1 MKIAV
6 ELMWLTLFK
15 STGVHGGET
24 ASLAMARLVSRVAE
38 LTVSRRGGGN
48 ETPPTTT
55 KSGRNRKKKR
65 KETET
70 PTKEGEEKPPKRTSE
85 WKDEVGALGPN
96 GHKRMVGGNPKGGK
110 CKGFANGGCNFK
122 TCSFSHA

>member
-65 KETET
+65 KETKKVSIHTHSQSPCHPVT
-70 PTKEGEEKPPKRTSE
+70 PSP
-85 WKDEVGALGPN
+85 
-96 GHKRMVGGNPKGGK
+96 
-110 CKGFANGGCNFK
+110 
-122 TCSFSHA
+122 SHPVT